1 MIRPYLISSSIW
13 KKHKVYLNN
22 GQFSFYLEDNTLV
35 RHVTASQCLVF
46 KPNVQGVFVVA
57 VNKNEPLYFRCQ
69 SDKEAFEW
77 VDALSLNGASKKD

>member
-1 MIRPYLISSSIW
+1 
-13 KKHKVYLNN
+13 VYLNN

-35 RHVTASQCLVF
+35 RHVQAAQCLVF

>member
-1 MIRPYLISSSIW
+1 
-13 KKHKVYLNN
+13 
-22 GQFSFYLEDNTLV
+22 V
-35 RHVTASQCLVF
+35 REVNVSNCLVF

-57 VNKNEPLYFRCQ
+57 VNKNEPLYFRSE